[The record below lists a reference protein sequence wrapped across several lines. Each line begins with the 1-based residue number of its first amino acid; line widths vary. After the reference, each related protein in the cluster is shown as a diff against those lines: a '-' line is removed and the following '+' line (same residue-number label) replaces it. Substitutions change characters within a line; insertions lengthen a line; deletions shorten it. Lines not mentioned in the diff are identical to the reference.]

1 MTNRVGNSDVNLI
14 GNHLKLVEEVCTF
27 HLDPASLNLKVR
39 NFTFIRSNVS
49 TRSAQNLK
57 MQGKFIRD
65 KKLETSMEKFGCK
78 HPISWAQGCREGVS

>member
-14 GNHLKLVEEVCTF
+14 GNHLKLVEEAC
-27 HLDPASLNLKVR
+27 LDPALLNLKVR

-78 HPISWAQGCREGVS
+78 RPISWTQGCREGVS